1 MKPTNNI
8 LTYNNCKDLKKAVN
22 AKTAVCGVI
31 IVVAGLAISL
41 LLSTADPKSNL
52 NMLRLF
58 CGWAVTAV
66 GLAMLLFNLR
76 HWVYTTTGSA
86 VRRTTRDYSIDQ
98 MPQLRK
104 LLEDYTSVADFRT
117 SDISKVHLDCYY
129 STDKQFA
136 AIQVLQYATFGDR
149 PLTGIEYLYNDKA
162 EAFLK
167 SYLA

>member
-1 MKPTNNI
+1 MESTNNI
-8 LTYNNCKDLKKAVN
+8 LTYDNCKDLKKVVN
-22 AKTAVCGVI
+22 PKTVTCGVI
-31 IVVAGLAISL
+31 IVAAGLAISF

-66 GLAMLLFNLR
+66 GLILLLFNLR
-76 HWVYTTTGSA
+76 HWVYTPTGSA
-86 VRRTTRDYSIDQ
+86 VRRTTRDYAIDQ

-104 LLEDYTSVADFRT
+104 LLEDNTSIADFRT

-129 STDKQFA
+129 SADKQFA

-149 PLTGIEYLYNDKA
+149 PLTDIEYIYTDKA

-167 SYLA
+167 AYSA